1 MLGCRLCNIVV
12 LNVPAPNEKSGDPKD
27 SFHEELEQVFYHF
40 SKYVMKIV
48 SEILTL
54 QRGVTGT
61 ARHAARSHSFV
72 YISTS

>member
-48 SEILTL
+48 SEI
-54 QRGVTGT
+54 
-61 ARHAARSHSFV
+61 
-72 YISTS
+72 